1 MSLRSDSS
9 SIGYRRWWLIVPLS
23 LVALLLAHGMALIYR
38 IQPAVSLWF
47 PPSGVAIAL
56 TLWFGTIGIVLTG
69 ITSILIAPVWGND
82 GWTQLAGLTDATE
95 PLVAWL
101 LYRYGFSGSLSLS
114 CLRDA
119 VAFILSAPVAA
130 CATSALVGSLTLVA
144 VGKMPASDLA
154 TSIPHWWLGNA
165 IGTLAIAPTA
175 LLVLTPC
182 LQNWG
187 WLSSREQGVKS
198 REEFRLRLVP
208 SFWAEVV
215 TILVFVVATAT
226 LIVSKTNQ
234 ANFAFQQ
241 LSFLSF
247 IPILWA
253 ATRFGVK
260 GGMLTSSFCVLV
272 TLLAYLLTY
281 PNAISL
287 PNFPVPAEVLHVHKL
302 SLLVQCAVSL
312 LVGCAITERAATM
325 VVLAVERVRSQEH
338 QARIQLS
345 EQLIQLNTELTEAN
359 SRLEQSNRDKEELLR
374 REQIARADSEAARK
388 VAESATEEVSKI
400 LESITDGFVAFDNE
414 WHFTYIN
421 REGAKTLGRRVEELL
436 GKNLWEEFPELI
448 STSFGEL
455 YQQAVTQRVP
465 LELEDYYP
473 PFEEWLS
480 IRVYPSETGLSTYFR
495 NVTKRKR
502 TEETLRQS
510 EERLRL
516 ALTAGKAG
524 VWDWDIPKNQVT
536 WSERLYEFHGLTP
549 ETFGG
554 KIEGFAQLTHPDD
567 QERVFQAIQKAIE
580 EKAFYQVEF
589 RIVQPSGVV
598 RWLSTSG
605 RVIYDASGKPVRM
618 LGATIDITERKVAE
632 EEREQL
638 LVRERIARTQAEAAN
653 RMKDDFLAVLSH
665 ELRTPLNPVLGWSR
679 LLQSRKCDEATLN
692 KALETIE
699 RNAKLLMQL
708 IEDLL
713 DVSGILQGQL
723 SLNVSAVDLVPI
735 IEAAIETVHLAA
747 KAKSIQ
753 IQTVL
758 QPNVGQVSGDRTR
771 LQQVVWNLLSN
782 AVKFTPPGGRV
793 EVQLSSLGTQA
804 QIRVSDTGSGI
815 SKEFLPFVF
824 DYFRQADS
832 SSTRT
837 FGGLGLGLAI
847 VRRLVE
853 LHGGTVQAES
863 PGEDLGATFTVTL
876 PLVKVDNNRSES
888 KLMLDQEF

>member
-23 LVALLLAHGMALIYR
+23 LGALLLAHGMALIYR

-56 TLWFGTIGIVLTG
+56 TLWFGTIGVVLTG

-101 LYRYGFSGSLSLS
+101 LYRYCFSSSLSLS

-130 CATSALVGSLTLVA
+130 CATSAIVGSFTLVA

-198 REEFRLRLVP
+198 REEFRLHLVP

-272 TLLAYLLTY
+272 TLFAYLLAY

-312 LVGCAITERAATM
+312 LVGCTITERAATM

-345 EQLIQLNTELTEAN
+345 EQLIQLNSELTEAN

-374 REQIARADSEAARK
+374 REQIARADSEAAQK
-388 VAESATEEVSKI
+388 V
-400 LESITDGFVAFDNE
+400 
-414 WHFTYIN
+414 
-421 REGAKTLGRRVEELL
+421 
-436 GKNLWEEFPELI
+436 
-448 STSFGEL
+448 
-455 YQQAVTQRVP
+455 
-465 LELEDYYP
+465 
-473 PFEEWLS
+473 
-480 IRVYPSETGLSTYFR
+480 
-495 NVTKRKR
+495 
-502 TEETLRQS
+502 
-510 EERLRL
+510 
-516 ALTAGKAG
+516 
-524 VWDWDIPKNQVT
+524 
-536 WSERLYEFHGLTP
+536 
-549 ETFGG
+549 
-554 KIEGFAQLTHPDD
+554 
-567 QERVFQAIQKAIE
+567 
-580 EKAFYQVEF
+580 
-589 RIVQPSGVV
+589 
-598 RWLSTSG
+598 
-605 RVIYDASGKPVRM
+605 
-618 LGATIDITERKVAE
+618 
-632 EEREQL
+632 
-638 LVRERIARTQAEAAN
+638 AEAAN
-653 RMKDDFLAVLSH
+653 RMKDEFLAVLSH

-723 SLNVSAVDLVPI
+723 SLNVSPVDLVPI

-747 KAKSIQ
+747 EAKSIE

-758 QPNVGQVSGDRTR
+758 PPNVGQVAGDRTR

-804 QIRVSDTGSGI
+804 QIRVTDTGSGI

-832 SSTRT
+832 TSTRA

-863 PGEDLGATFTVTL
+863 PGAELGATFTVTL
-876 PLVKVDNNRSES
+876 PLIKVDNNRSES